1 MSEKWQIATSASGDV
16 RLIVEDADN
25 NKTICAMSLR
35 GCEGRVYEMTRRAN
49 LIAAA
54 PEMLAEL
61 KKSRIDL
68 AYIKKNGESLL
79 PLDYWL
85 DEMDRVIALAEGNGG
100 AL

>member
-25 NKTICAMSLR
+25 NKAICAMSLR
-35 GCEGRVYEMTRRAN
+35 GCEGRVNEMTRRAN
-49 LIAAA
+49 IIAAA

-68 AYIKKNGESLL
+68 AYAMENAEAVDRFPSQ
-79 PLDYWL
+79 WL
-85 DEMDRVIALAEGNGG
+85 SDLDRVIALAEGGE
-100 AL
+100 A